1 MEPITKIFVRFEFLT
16 KMDVIFCCVK
26 VDAKAPGD
34 KFLMSLDTLKK
45 ARKQLETEDKL
56 ILGYL

>member
-1 MEPITKIFVRFEFLT
+1 MEPLTKIFVRFEFLT

-45 ARKQLETEDKL
+45 GRK
-56 ILGYL
+56 